1 MSLNQTRD
9 KIVSVADMLFR
20 KFGFQKTSMDE
31 IAKTSRK
38 AKGSLYYH
46 FSSKEEL
53 FREVVRNEI
62 NVLKAKSGDVIN
74 NSEYGAETKL
84 KKYIMVRMEVLH
96 QSDNY
101 QKTIQPGQIDHFEF
115 LDDMRKDLD
124 AWEKEQLVKII
135 NEGIDRGEFVIDM
148 DAGVLSDMFI
158 MILKGLEIPF
168 FLQNKYREYLS
179 CFDGMLKILLKGMK

>member
-115 LDDMRKDLD
+115 LDDIRKNLD

>member
-1 MSLNQTRD
+1 MSFDQTRD
-9 KIVSVADMLFR
+9 KIISVADMLFR

-74 NSEYGAETKL
+74 NNEYGAEAKL
-84 KKYIMVRMEVLH
+84 KKYIMLRMEVLQH
-96 QSDNY
+96 SDNY
-101 QKTIQPGQIDHFEF
+101 QKTIQPGQVDHFEF
-115 LDDMRKDLD
+115 LDDIRKDMD
-124 AWEKEQLVKII
+124 VWERELLVKII
-135 NEGIDRGEFVIDM
+135 NEGIDHGEFVIDM
-148 DAGVLSDMFI
+148 ETGVLSDMFI

-179 CFDGMLKILLKGMK
+179 CFNGMLEILMKGMR